1 MKNFLEIVK
10 HKIEKKF
17 IIEKINILDNSKKHS
32 KHKFFDKNKYHLYLE
47 IESKYLRSID
57 KIKAH
62 REIMNVLKME
72 LKTKIHAL
80 EIKIR

>member
-17 IIEKINILDNSKKHS
+17 VIEKINILDNSSKHS
-32 KHKFFDKNKYHLYLE
+32 KHKFFDKDKYHLCLE
-47 IESKYLRSID
+47 IDSKYLKSID